1 MSAWVAVDPGD
12 ISGRWRP
19 LTSSEVTI
27 AAMLIEDAQDELED
41 ALSDI
46 GFNGAPSPTDERWE
60 RRYVRTVVAMVRR
73 VLTNPDG
80 YLSETIDG
88 YEYRRDKAIST
99 GTLYV
104 SESEIQK
111 FRKHPSRSSFTI
123 SPS

>member
-1 MSAWVAVDPGD
+1 MSAWVAVEPGD

-19 LTSSEVTI
+19 LTSDESTI
-27 AAMLIEDAQDELED
+27 APTLIEDAQDELED
-41 ALSDI
+41 ALSDM
-46 GFNGAPSPTDERWE
+46 GFDGPPSPTNERWE

-99 GTLYV
+99 GALYV